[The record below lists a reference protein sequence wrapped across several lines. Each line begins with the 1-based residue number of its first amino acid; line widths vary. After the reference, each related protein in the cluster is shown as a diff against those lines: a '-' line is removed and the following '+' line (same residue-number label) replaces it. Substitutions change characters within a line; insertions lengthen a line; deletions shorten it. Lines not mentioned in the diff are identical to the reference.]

1 MTAPDVTSPNAGP
14 NTASDTRVATT
25 TRQPSL
31 ARPPAIFS
39 PRRIWAM
46 VMRHVYVL
54 RTSWPRI
61 FELAYW
67 PTLQMILWGF
77 ISQFLI
83 TNSSWV
89 AQAFGVLIAAVI
101 LWDVLFRGQLGV
113 SVSFLEEVWS
123 RNLASLFVSP
133 LRPYEMV
140 ISLMLMS
147 LIRTL
152 IGVVPAAFLAIL
164 LYRYSIFD
172 LGLPL
177 LAFFTNLLVMG
188 WATGLMI
195 SALIMRFG
203 LGAESLAWIAIF
215 ALAPVSGIY
224 YPVSVLPQWLQHVSA
239 VLPSSYVFEGM
250 RGVMFDHVFRWDL
263 FLASAGLN
271 IVYLAAGAAIF
282 LITFQAARRKG
293 LLMKLGE

>member
-1 MTAPDVTSPNAGP
+1 MTMPQVTPGGSSNQARP
-14 NTASDTRVATT
+14 RL
-25 TRQPSL
+25 PSL
-31 ARPPAIFS
+31 SRPPGVFS
-39 PRRIWAM
+39 TRRITAM

-77 ISQFLI
+77 ISQFLL
-83 TNSSWV
+83 TNSTWV
-89 AQAFGVLIAAVI
+89 AQSFGVLLAAVI

-133 LRPYEMV
+133 LRPYELL
-140 ISLMLMS
+140 ISLMVMS

-152 IGVVPAAFLAIL
+152 IGVVPAALLAIA
-164 LYRYSIFD
+164 LYHYSIFD

-177 LAFFTNLLVMG
+177 LAFFVNLLVMG
-188 WATGLMI
+188 WAAGLMI
-195 SALIMRFG
+195 AALILRFG
-203 LGAESLAWIAIF
+203 LGAESLAGIAIF

-224 YPVSVLPQWLQHVSA
+224 YPISVLPDWLQLIA
-239 VLPSSYVFEGM
+239 AGLASSYVFEGM
-250 RGVMFDHVFRWDL
+250 RAVMFENLFRWDL
-263 FLASAGLN
+263 FFAACGLN
-271 IVYLAAGAAIF
+271 VLYLTAGAGVF
-282 LITFQAARRKG
+282 LLTFQTARRKG
-293 LLMKLGE
+293 LLMRLGE